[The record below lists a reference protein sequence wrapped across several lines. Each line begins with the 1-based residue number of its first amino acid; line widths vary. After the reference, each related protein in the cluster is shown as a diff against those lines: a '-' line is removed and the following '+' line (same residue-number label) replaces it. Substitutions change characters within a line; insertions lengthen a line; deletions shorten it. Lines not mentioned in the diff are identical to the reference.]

1 LCNKGIHVSEDE
13 SKQIDAV
20 RGEVA
25 EDAVAAAGHGIPP
38 PEGAARMRGIVGE
51 ELDAGMGRHADRP
64 LADDAAGARDGR
76 YIPVVEPDAPNDAIG
91 LHGIADGL
99 GVGAGQA
106 DRLLDP
112 QVLPRFRD
120 GDADL
125 AVEKVGGGD
134 ADRGDVR
141 VGEHRPPVLVHRDI
155 AVGRGEGLRRAR
167 NRLGHGDDPRTQGQ
181 VRPML
186 DRAGIRPGMNVT
198 HPAGADD
205 GDGKF
210 GDRHKHSWS
219 GSRDDRLTGGH
230 WHMF

>member
-1 LCNKGIHVSEDE
+1 LNPT
-13 SKQIDAV
+13 
-20 RGEVA
+20 
-25 EDAVAAAGHGIPP
+25 IPTT
-38 PEGAARMRGIVGE
+38 
-51 ELDAGMGRHADRP
+51 P
-64 LADDAAGARDGR
+64 LASTASRTASASARARPTGFSIHRCFPASATATPISRCKKLGAVTLTAAM
-76 YIPVVEPDAPNDAIG
+76 
-91 LHGIADGL
+91 L
-99 GVGAGQA
+99 
-106 DRLLDP
+106 
-112 QVLPRFRD
+112 
-120 GDADL
+120 
-125 AVEKVGGGD
+125 
-134 ADRGDVR
+134 R